1 MKVTKRGNSWQ
12 YDFRF
17 EGKRY
22 RKTSFKTKRDATQ
35 AANKLLNDLTKGLI
49 TNNKIT
55 LTKYLN
61 DWKEIYIKEYVSSKT
76 YKNYCRYCEKVEC
89 YFKDKP
95 LDKITRNEYQLF
107 LTNFKDNLSQ
117 DQLSRL
123 NKFITKAISTAI
135 FDGLITKDFTFN
147 VKVESSK
154 PPIKQESDKFF
165 NIDELKKIKDYY
177 LSKTKYY
184 SASTHL
190 ILLMIETGGRFSDCI
205 NLTRKDIN
213 EFKLEIFLNGT
224 KNKSAPRYVSVSKTL
239 IQILLKY
246 IENHTSSIEGYV
258 FINNGKQITNSS
270 VNKSIRESCSKLNI
284 HRNLTSHAFRHTHA
298 SMLIHEGLNIYYISK
313 RLGHSSIDITLK
325 DYGHLLKETYEQDNK
340 KALKLIENL

>member
-1 MKVTKRGNSWQ
+1 MILG
-12 YDFRF
+12 F

-35 AANKLLNDLTKGLI
+35 ATNKLLNDLTKGLI

-123 NKFITKAISTAI
+123 NKFILSRQLVRL
-135 FDGLITKDFTFN
+135 FLMVLITKDFTFN

-154 PPIKQESDKFF
+154 PLLNKRVINF
-165 NIDELKKIKDYY
+165 
-177 LSKTKYY
+177 
-184 SASTHL
+184 ST
-190 ILLMIETGGRFSDCI
+190 
-205 NLTRKDIN
+205 
-213 EFKLEIFLNGT
+213 
-224 KNKSAPRYVSVSKTL
+224 
-239 IQILLKY
+239 
-246 IENHTSSIEGYV
+246 
-258 FINNGKQITNSS
+258 
-270 VNKSIRESCSKLNI
+270 
-284 HRNLTSHAFRHTHA
+284 
-298 SMLIHEGLNIYYISK
+298 
-313 RLGHSSIDITLK
+313 
-325 DYGHLLKETYEQDNK
+325 
-340 KALKLIENL
+340 